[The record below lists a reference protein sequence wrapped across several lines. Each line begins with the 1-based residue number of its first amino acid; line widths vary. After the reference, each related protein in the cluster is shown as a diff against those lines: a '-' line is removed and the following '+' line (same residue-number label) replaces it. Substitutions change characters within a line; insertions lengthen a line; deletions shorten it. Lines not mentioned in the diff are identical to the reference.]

1 MICDG
6 NGEELISCFVIR
18 TSFLCRAARSLLSPM
33 QSRRSSV
40 FKCVLIGE
48 GGVGKTSIAVRYTED
63 RFDEHMKMTI
73 GVNFASKKVVVGE
86 DEVTLMLWD
95 LGGQPR
101 FQDVV
106 VDYYRGSRIAI
117 AVYDVTR
124 PFTLDMLDNWIAKL
138 HESVPNCPVVLVA
151 NKVDEVDME
160 GTATR
165 QDADDFAEKYNAQFY
180 MVSAKTGAG
189 VNELFDAVA
198 KFLTDRLSSRS

>member
-1 MICDG
+1 MKG
-6 NGEELISCFVIR
+6 GFGEGQTSPLVIR
-18 TSFLCRAARSLLSPM
+18 TSFLCRVARNLLSPM

-73 GVNFASKKVVVGE
+73 GVNFASKKVLVGE

-124 PFTLDMLDNWIAKL
+124 PYTLHMLDNWIGKL
-138 HESVPNCPVVLVA
+138 HESVPSCPIVLVA

-160 GTATR
+160 GTPSR
-165 QDADDFAEKYNAQFY
+165 QEADEFAAKYNALFY
-180 MVSAKTGAG
+180 MVSAKTGMG
-189 VNELFDAVA
+189 VYELFDAVA
-198 KFLTDRLSSRS
+198 KFLTDRLSSRV